1 MFQVSYD
8 ILSCT
13 VPVYRN
19 WFAVVWRSASEYFVT
34 SLRCS
39 TPWIF
44 SMTWRHRHGW
54 TLFLALPCH
63 WIWLR
68 HVKHSSPLAWCERE
82 HDELQYVCVRTA
94 MKHSIHSCKNGP
106 SSLALGLINT
116 VATCDSASSIGFEAH
131 SELWEREWHA
141 VLELWAGNLRDS
153 PTRRDWPFIPE
164 RGEVPMWPPKA
175 IRKRFYPQ
183 WSPCKVT
190 RCGTVEFQK
199 NLGGNKGSPQKSWR
213 NHRLR
218 WLIPKSDQVG
228 LSLLGCFQLYYAAE
242 VCCKTVGLV
251 AIKGSLMLAL
261 TVQKKI
267 ARLKLE
273 FSGSA
278 VDTVFVLGLPWHS
291 SLYFLT
297 LCQHTYTYYIIHIH
311 RQIHLCIYVYCIYI
325 YIHTDMLQNLETSR
339 PVPALQESGRFPT
352 FVPVLGAFFN
362 TGTAGRN
369 VEGPHL

>member
-1 MFQVSYD
+1 
-8 ILSCT
+8 
-13 VPVYRN
+13 
-19 WFAVVWRSASEYFVT
+19 
-34 SLRCS
+34 
-39 TPWIF
+39 
-44 SMTWRHRHGW
+44 
-54 TLFLALPCH
+54 
-63 WIWLR
+63 
-68 HVKHSSPLAWCERE
+68 
-82 HDELQYVCVRTA
+82 
-94 MKHSIHSCKNGP
+94 
-106 SSLALGLINT
+106 
-116 VATCDSASSIGFEAH
+116 
-131 SELWEREWHA
+131 
-141 VLELWAGNLRDS
+141 
-153 PTRRDWPFIPE
+153 
-164 RGEVPMWPPKA
+164 
-175 IRKRFYPQ
+175 
-183 WSPCKVT
+183 
-190 RCGTVEFQK
+190 
-199 NLGGNKGSPQKSWR
+199 
-213 NHRLR
+213 
-218 WLIPKSDQVG
+218 
-228 LSLLGCFQLYYAAE
+228 
-242 VCCKTVGLV
+242 
-251 AIKGSLMLAL
+251 MLAL